1 MERGRSAVAGV
12 TAAFARL
19 RAWSARNPSVADAA
33 LALGLWLLSA
43 PVFVSG
49 AATTRDW
56 VVATALTIP
65 LLWRRRAPL
74 AVFGAIALIAF
85 VQWLAGAALQVGDAA
100 VLFALYA
107 VVVYDRRRW
116 AGPAA
121 FAVGILGALLAVIR
135 YTHGQELVAFVSMSA
150 FVVAAAALGVWGR
163 TRRDRIAELEERARR
178 LERERDQQAELAAA
192 AERARIAR
200 ELHDVVAHSLTVMV
214 ALADGARLAAAQ
226 EPERSDAAMRDV
238 STTGRDALREMRRLL
253 GVLRE
258 PPAGEEQRGSDP
270 LSGGEIRSE
279 TDVAPLEPQPGL
291 AQLETLVDQVR
302 ATGLDV
308 ALTRSGE
315 PLPLSPGA
323 ELTVYRV
330 VQEALTNT
338 LKHAPEATAAAIRL
352 AFEPGLLA
360 LEITDDGAWRP
371 PTAAADGATR
381 AGLAGAGLA
390 GMRERA
396 AAFGGAVE
404 AGPRPGGGWRVR
416 ARLSLDAE
424 GGDGR

>member
-1 MERGRSAVAGV
+1 VERGRSAVTGT
-12 TAAFARL
+12 TAALARA

-33 LALGLWLLSA
+33 LALGLWLLSV
-43 PVFVSG
+43 PVVASG

-56 VVATALTIP
+56 LVATVLAIP

-74 AVFGAIALIAF
+74 AVFCAVALIAF
-85 VQWLAGAALQVGDAA
+85 GQWLAGAALQVGDAA

-116 AGPAA
+116 AAPAA
-121 FAVGILGALLAVIR
+121 FAIGVLGALLATLR
-135 YTHGQELVAFVSMSA
+135 YTDGQELVAFLSMSA

-226 EPERSDAAMRDV
+226 EPERADSAMRDV
-238 STTGRDALREMRRLL
+238 SQTGRDALREMRRLL

-258 PPAGEEQRGSDP
+258 QPA
-270 LSGGEIRSE
+270 
-279 TDVAPLEPQPGL
+279 APLAPQPGL
-291 AQLETLVDQVR
+291 GQLDALVEQVR

-308 ALTRSGE
+308 TVTRSGE
-315 PLPLSPGA
+315 PRPLTPSA
-323 ELTVYRV
+323 ELTVFRI

-338 LKHAPEATAAAIRL
+338 LKHAPAASGAAIRL
-352 AFEPGLLA
+352 DYGGAALA
-360 LEITDDGAWRP
+360 LEVTDDGAPVAP
-371 PTAAADGATR
+371 P
-381 AGLAGAGLA
+381 AGGEGRGLI
-390 GMRERA
+390 GMRERL
-396 AAFGGAVE
+396 AAFGAEVE
-404 AGPRPGGGWRVR
+404 AGPLPRGGGWQVR
-416 ARLSLDAE
+416 TLLQLDGE
-424 GGDGR
+424 DRR

>member
-1 MERGRSAVAGV
+1 MARGRSPAAGV

-33 LALGLWLLSA
+33 LALGLWLLAA

-56 VVATALTIP
+56 VAATALTIP

-74 AVFGAIALIAF
+74 AVFCAGALIAF

-121 FAVGILGALLAVIR
+121 FAVGILGALLATLR
-135 YTHGQELVAFVSMSA
+135 YTHGPELVAFLSMSA

-226 EPERSDAAMRDV
+226 DPERADGAMRDV
-238 STTGRDALREMRRLL
+238 SATGRDALREMRRLL

-258 PPAGEEQRGSDP
+258 QPA
-270 LSGGEIRSE
+270 
-279 TDVAPLEPQPGL
+279 APLAPQPGL
-291 AQLETLVDQVR
+291 GQLDALVAQVR

-308 ALTRSGE
+308 TVTRSGE
-315 PLPLSPGA
+315 PRPLSPSA
-323 ELTVYRV
+323 ELTVFRI

-338 LKHAPEATAAAIRL
+338 LKHAPTASGAAIRL
-352 AFEPGLLA
+352 DYGSAALA
-360 LEITDDGAWRP
+360 LDVTDDGAPVAP
-371 PTAAADGATR
+371 PP
-381 AGLAGAGLA
+381 AGGEGRGLI
-390 GMRERA
+390 GMRERL
-396 AAFGGAVE
+396 AAFGAEVE
-404 AGPRPGGGWRVR
+404 AGPLPRGGGWLVR
-416 ARLSLDAE
+416 TLLPLE
-424 GGDGR
+424 GEDLP